1 MTSWTHCGDSSW
13 CFVRSGTGCLDV
25 GPCLE
30 CWLMWQHDSFDT
42 TWNWMINTQLW
53 YAVSAM
59 WFTPAWHLT
68 HQHIQLTSNVNFR
81 NHSWQD
87 NANTLPILKVYGG
100 LCAHHNSF
108 NPNKCCKALPYP
120 THAMSHKPTC
130 QIMNPPNSQTTIRH
144 MSITCCFMCSCAP
157 TDHRLGRAHT
167 FWSKINTYDQ
177 IQRLSFMRWCHK
189 QTQMVLEWVGL
200 E

>member
-1 MTSWTHCGDSSW
+1 MSHRPTCQIMNPPNSQTTVRHMSITC
-13 CFVRSGTGCLDV
+13 CFMCSCAPTDHRLGRAHTVWSK
-25 GPCLE
+25 
-30 CWLMWQHDSFDT
+30 
-42 TWNWMINTQLW
+42 INTNDQFNGHYLW
-53 YAVSAM
+53 GDV
-59 WFTPAWHLT
+59 T
-68 HQHIQLTSNVNFR
+68 I

-100 LCAHHNSF
+100 LCAHHKSF
-108 NPNKCCKALPYP
+108 NPNKCWKALPYP
-120 THAMSHKPTC
+120 THAMSHRPTC
-130 QIMNPPNSQTTIRH
+130 QIMNPPNSQTTVRH

-189 QTQMVLEWVGL
+189 QKVLEWVGL